1 MGAITILESA
11 GPRLAKK
18 ITPSGIE
25 PYDDAAYFTPSV
37 VEISDIIDLQCQLS
51 AIAEN
56 RRVCVVRG
64 TPIGAAAAAAVVF
77 EDGKD
82 PVRNGRYLRRAEMF
96 RDEPSSWLML
106 DVDGGDDQGMV
117 DTALIRWVSEHLP
130 AEFHNTTFVYQLSS
144 SHGVKPGLRAHL
156 WFWLETP
163 MTSMD
168 MREWGKAWNHT
179 HGKVIDTAVFSPV
192 QIHYTAAPE
201 VDDPFGMFDLPRKRI
216 DIVFGNKP
224 AVALQAVI
232 ARVEPAIPGSDDD
245 VDWSALERRPR
256 MEDIDAEQAQKYLDL
271 IPNTGEHEADYDR
284 WLEVGMALHHQFG
297 EDGLDIWRAWSS
309 VSSKYD
315 ARDLERRWK
324 SFRSKRAGTVTF
336 ATIIH
341 LAGGKLVDTDSED
354 ALCAALTDK
363 INLCDSPSK
372 LTGQVLKEVAL
383 ARVNE
388 TLRIGLIE
396 SVKRAARVNLNMTL
410 TLAQLKRDV
419 RSFQRA
425 ESDEVDK
432 LASNLE
438 LVLSDEALIEHFG
451 KGAHLMVFGGNVWHY
466 RDGRWGRVSDKGVIA
481 SYVLTTVT
489 RLMGRGDQISKAM
502 AAQLIDSS
510 DRADRIGALV
520 EAVTKVLLMKVTTS
534 EEDPLG
540 LADFTP
546 KSAITGGDGKATP
559 RSVMNV
565 KNGELWFDIADGST
579 TFLPHDP
586 DSRLYQQIATNYDE
600 NARCPRWDGM
610 IKRVFAHAN
619 DDDDQIRHFY
629 ELLGYTVQ
637 ENRSFGEAWVLWQ
650 SEGGTG
656 KSTVMSIIGA
666 LIGQSSTV
674 QCSLSALDKR
684 GAGAHFE
691 AGLVGKLLLID
702 DDFKAKECVPDD
714 WVKKLTGAKMLTANP
729 KFGGNFNFLCR
740 TMVFILTNHWPS
752 TRDISE
758 GIRRRTNVFSGGSK
772 IAEDDVEPG
781 LMLDIIQ
788 TELPGILNH
797 LIAGW
802 VRLIK
807 RGRLKMPAGCEEA
820 KQKWLMS
827 GSTVMRFVGE
837 AMDVTKNPD
846 DREKANDVY
855 ELYQDFCTQ
864 QEGLGHSMS
873 RQKFYESLEDIGL
886 RIQVGG
892 ARVKFLLGCQIKD
905 EFRGRFEDFAAEFG

>member
-1 MGAITILESA
+1 MGQITILESA
-11 GPRLAKK
+11 GPRLAKR
-18 ITPSGIE
+18 ITIDGIE
-25 PYDDAAYFTPSV
+25 PYDDAAYFTPTV
-37 VEISDIIDLQCQLS
+37 VDVAD
-51 AIAEN
+51 IAELSFHLNQIASN
-56 RRVCVVRG
+56 RRVCVIRG
-64 TPIGAAAAAAVVF
+64 TPVDGVVAEKTTF
-77 EDGKD
+77 EDGKQA
-82 PVRNGRYLRRAEMF
+82 VRNGRYLRRAELF
-96 RDEPSSWLML
+96 RDEPCQWLML
-106 DVDGGDDQGMV
+106 DVDGGDNDGMV
-117 DTALIRWVSEHLP
+117 DVALQRWVSKHLP

-144 SHGVKPGLRAHL
+144 SYGVKPGLRAHL

-163 MTSMD
+163 MTSAEMKA
-168 MREWGKAWNHT
+168 WGKAWNDA

-192 QIHYTAAPE
+192 QIHYTAEPE
-201 VDDPFGMFDLPRKRI
+201 VDDPFGMYDLPSKRV
-216 DIVFGNKP
+216 DLVFGGKP
-224 AVALQAVI
+224 SVTLAQKVNTSANASNI
-232 ARVEPAIPGSDDD
+232 IDTFDDD
-245 VDWSALERRPR
+245 DAAWDVLSKAPR
-256 MEDIDAEQAQKYLDL
+256 LEDIDAEQAQKYLGL
-271 IPNTGEHEADYDR
+271 IPNTGDHEADYDR

-297 EDGLDIWRAWSS
+297 EDGLDIWRAWSQQ
-309 VSSKYD
+309 SSKHD
-315 ARDLERRWK
+315 DRDLERRWK
-324 SFRSKRAGTVTF
+324 SFRSSRSGTVTF

-341 LAGGKLVDTDSED
+341 MAGGRLPDHDSED
-354 ALCAALTDK
+354 AICSALTEK
-363 INLCDSPSK
+363 INTCDSPSK

-396 SVKRAARVNLNMTL
+396 TVKRAAKTNFDMIL

-438 LVLSDEALIEHFG
+438 LVLSDEALDEHFG

-540 LADFTP
+540 LAEF
-546 KSAITGGDGKATP
+546 TP

-565 KNGELWFDIADGST
+565 RNGELWFDTKDGT
-579 TFLPHDP
+579 ATFLPHDP

-600 NARCPRWDGM
+600 RARCPRWDSM
-610 IKRVFAHAN
+610 IQRVFSHT
-619 DDDDQIRHFY
+619 DDADDQIRHFY

-637 ENRSFGEAWVLWQ
+637 ENRSFGESWVLWQ

-666 LIGQSSTV
+666 LIGQNSTI
-674 QCSLSALDKR
+674 QCAMSVLDKR

-691 AGLVGKLLLID
+691 ASLVGKLFLID
-702 DDFKAKECVPDD
+702 DDYKAKACLPDD
-714 WVKKLTGAKMLTANP
+714 WMKKLTGAKMMTANP
-729 KFGGNFNFLCR
+729 KFGGSFNFLCR

-758 GIRRRTNVFSGGSK
+758 GMRRRANVFAGGSK
-772 IAEDDVEPG
+772 IAEDDIEPG

-807 RGRLKMPAGCEEA
+807 RGRLKTPVGCEAA
-820 KQKWLMS
+820 KESWLMS
-827 GSTVMRFVGE
+827 GSTVMRFVRE
-837 AMDVTKNPD
+837 SLDVTKDPR

-855 ELYQDFCTQ
+855 ELYQDFCTHL
-864 QEGLGHSMS
+864 EGLGHSMS
-873 RQKFYESLEDIGL
+873 RQKFYESLEDIGI

-892 ARVKFLLGCQIKD
+892 ARVKFVIGCQIKD
-905 EFRGRFEDFAAEFG
+905 EFRGRFEDLVAEFG